1 MSNKCICS
9 PVKSIPCNAASA
21 YYAFCLF
28 HKEEN
33 NSSFPILLKYHS
45 TRHLI
50 WFHFNYT
57 NFTSNQLLC
66 KAYSDLK
73 AAAGLLISI
82 RKNERS
88 ISLHVTNTILLYRTA
103 VLLGF
108 FVLFLFQKGSGYAF
122 LTSIYITYFVM
133 CLAETRFRILHNFFF
148 FSVKFLADNVQR

>member
-9 PVKSIPCNAASA
+9 PVKSIPCSAASA
-21 YYAFCLF
+21 YYAFCLL

-50 WFHFNYT
+50 CFHFNYT
-57 NFTSNQLLC
+57 NFTTNQLLC

-88 ISLHVTNTILLYRTA
+88 ISLHVMNAILLHRTA
-103 VLLGF
+103 EVFWGF
-108 FVLFLFQKGSGYAF
+108 CFGLFSK
-122 LTSIYITYFVM
+122 
-133 CLAETRFRILHNFFF
+133 R
-148 FSVKFLADNVQR
+148 D

>member
-1 MSNKCICS
+1 MRVPRHLWNSNRIPQVMRTPLNSAEVKPQVSNKCICS
-9 PVKSIPCNAASA
+9 PVKSIPCSAASA

-33 NSSFPILLKYHS
+33 NSSFPILLKYHN

-50 WFHFNYT
+50 WFNFNYT

-82 RKNERS
+82 REN
-88 ISLHVTNTILLYRTA
+88 
-103 VLLGF
+103 
-108 FVLFLFQKGSGYAF
+108 
-122 LTSIYITYFVM
+122 
-133 CLAETRFRILHNFFF
+133 
-148 FSVKFLADNVQR
+148 

>member
-9 PVKSIPCNAASA
+9 PVKSIPCSAASA

-82 RKNERS
+82 KRNERD
-88 ISLHVTNTILLYRTA
+88 ISLHAMNTILIHRTA
-103 VLLGF
+103 GFLGF
-108 FVLFLFQKGSGYAF
+108 FCFFPKEIRICISYKH
-122 LTSIYITYFVM
+122 TYYLLCDVY
-133 CLAETRFRILHNFFF
+133 H
-148 FSVKFLADNVQR
+148 

>member
-66 KAYSDLK
+66 KAYTDLK

-82 RKNERS
+82 RKNKRS
-88 ISLHVTNTILLYRTA
+88 ISLHIMNTVFLHRTA
-103 VLLGF
+103 VFWGF
-108 FVLFLFQKGSGYAF
+108 FLLLFIPKGIRIMHFLQAYILLTLWLVSLRQDSGSY
-122 LTSIYITYFVM
+122 L
-133 CLAETRFRILHNFFF
+133 FFF
-148 FSVKFLADNVQR
+148 FLFVSAVLSW